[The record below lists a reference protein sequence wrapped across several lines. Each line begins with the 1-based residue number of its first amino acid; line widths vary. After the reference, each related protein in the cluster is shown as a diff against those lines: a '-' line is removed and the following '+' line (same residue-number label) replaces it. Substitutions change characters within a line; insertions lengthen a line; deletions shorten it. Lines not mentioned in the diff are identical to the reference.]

1 MLRRNRPGIRASPE
15 QLRPASLR
23 EYQRLPRNPHGE
35 VVDENPQSM
44 GFISLGDDLQFGDF
58 ESEGYSP
65 SVGATPPATPMDQ
78 SQLETEMFPPESVPS
93 EEQPMGKM
101 RSAKLNLH
109 HMRYRFLNGMLM
121 PKIHFV
127 HLAKISFHL
136 IPMLGSGKLRYPLNH
151 LCAEEATNP
160 NHETIHASFAEHV
173 LVASSARKQKV
184 EVQYQSLNEADKKL
198 FDACKT
204 EGNKGMD

>member
-1 MLRRNRPGIRASPE
+1 
-15 QLRPASLR
+15 
-23 EYQRLPRNPHGE
+23 
-35 VVDENPQSM
+35 M

-109 HMRYRFLNGMLM
+109 HMRYRFPEWDADAEDTFCAFGEDLISPDTDAGVWE
-121 PKIHFV
+121 IEISTESFV
-127 HLAKISFHL
+127 
-136 IPMLGSGKLRYPLNH
+136 
-151 LCAEEATNP
+151 C
-160 NHETIHASFAEHV
+160 
-173 LVASSARKQKV
+173 
-184 EVQYQSLNEADKKL
+184 
-198 FDACKT
+198 
-204 EGNKGMD
+204 